1 MCLVRMSKKASIQIE
16 KVTTSKC
23 FVCFGILVVGAGI
36 VGVFGGGGGVES
48 KMQFFKMPP

>member
-23 FVCFGILVVGAGI
+23 FVCFGILGVGAGI
-36 VGVFGGGGGVES
+36 VGVGGGGVES